1 MHGMDALTTPGF
13 SNRVETEWLSDGRSM
28 RLLSD
33 LTFRDPRCRD
43 WTAPEGSMV
52 DGASIPRFFWR
63 AIGSPFVGRYR
74 RASVLHDVY
83 CQTQSCPS
91 TLVHRMFREAMRADG
106 VGRVR
111 AWLMWLAVQCFGPR
125 F

>member
-1 MHGMDALTTPGF
+1 MHGMDALPTPGF

-33 LTFRDPRCRD
+33 LTFRDSRCRD
-43 WTAPEGSMV
+43 WTAPAGSVV

-83 CQTQSCPS
+83 CQSKQLPS
-91 TLVHRMFREAMRADG
+91 PMVHRMFRDAMRTDG
-106 VGRVR
+106 VGRAR
-111 AWLMWLAVQCFGPR
+111 AWLMWFAVRCFGPR